1 MKIYLFLNETIITGY
16 SLSAFEGAT
25 EVEVENP
32 MSIKLGIDTF
42 ENGSI
47 IAQIAPVNNTI
58 RIMELKANLAATDYL
73 CMKHADKVLSDEEY
87 EPIRLQ
93 RQAWRDEINSLEA

>member
-1 MKIYLFLNETIITGY
+1 MKIYLFLDNTVITGY
-16 SLSAFEGAT
+16 SLGAIEGT
-25 EVEVENP
+25 VEVEVENP
-32 MSIKLGIDTF
+32 NTIKLGIDTY
-42 ENGSI
+42 ENNSI

-93 RQAWRDEINSLEA
+93 RQAWRDEINTLEA